1 MAKKITAKQRREERE
16 RQNKQKWAKKQ
27 ADATAVFECEADIK
41 PADSKDEDCTNIYI
55 KREKKKTQAKA
66 MGLKTVLG
74 FDNKIAIASFMS
86 SKDSKSSHIERIT
99 DPNGKTIREDV
110 RMFDSNVDECSI
122 NLEKRMTVEE
132 RQKDGT
138 IKKDEKDVKSTICNP
153 YSNECGK
160 DYIGIKSVAEELFF
174 GRTFPNDNL
183 RVQIAYNIFDIQ
195 KILGTYINN
204 IIYSFYNLSRDE
216 SQSDNDVIGTLYMLK
231 DFDGQKETDTFRQA
245 RALLERTEAYYS
257 YFDNVFKKIDKNKK
271 KSDDCKRERNE
282 ILRYN
287 FNVLRVLS
295 FLRQICA
302 HAQVKISNEHDREKG
317 GGLVDSLDAL
327 FNISRFFDAVA
338 PELNEVI
345 NSVYSKGI
353 DDINDNFVKNGKNNF
368 YILSKIYP
376 EVAREDLLREYYYFV
391 VSKEGNNIGIST
403 KKLKEA
409 IIVQDMSYI
418 KSEDYDT
425 YRNKLYTVLCFILV
439 KELNERTTIREQ
451 MVADLRANM
460 NGDIGREDI
469 YSKYA
474 KIIYAQVKPRFDTMK
489 SAFEEE
495 AKDVI
500 VPDKKKP
507 VKFSHGKLDKNEIER
522 FCITSANTDSVA
534 KIIYFLCK
542 FLDGKE
548 INELCCAMMNKLD
561 GINDLIETAEQCG
574 AKVEFVDK
582 FSVLSNCETISDQI
596 RIVKSI
602 SKMKKEIAIDNDTIF
617 LDALELLGRKIDKYK
632 KDATGKYLK
641 DENGKY
647 LYSKEYDD
655 FQYMFFK
662 DSHRVRNFIS
672 NSVIKSKWFSYIV
685 RYNQP
690 SECRAIMK
698 NKTLVKF
705 ALDEL
710 PDLQIQRYFVALYGD
725 EDLPSYGE
733 MRKILLKKLH
743 DFSIKGFLDEIVLLS
758 DLDMESQ
765 DKYCEKE
772 QKKSLFRLYLTIAYL
787 ITKSMVKINTRFS
800 IACATY
806 ERDYA
811 LLCASNKQERA
822 WSSGATAL
830 ALTRRFL
837 NQDKLIFEKHYAREG
852 EISKL
857 PKEERKAMRKVN
869 DQLLKRTH
877 FSKHSYCY
885 IVDNV
890 NRLTGG
896 ECRTDKRVLPV
907 LNEKNDN
914 AGILLDFRKTIAH
927 LNVVHKMVDYVDEI
941 KGITS
946 YYAFFCYVL
955 QRMLV
960 GNNLN
965 EKNALKEKYSA
976 TVKSFG
982 TYSKDFMWLINL
994 PFAYNLP
1001 RYKNLSNEQLFYDEE
1016 ERNET
1021 EEQIDRL

>member
-27 ADATAVFECEADIK
+27 DDATAVFECETNIK
-41 PADSKDEDCTNIYI
+41 SADSKDEDCANTSI

-195 KILGTYINN
+195 KIFGTYINN

-216 SQSDNDVIGTLYMLK
+216 FQSDNDVIGTLYMLK

-245 RALLERTEAYYS
+245 KALLERTEAYYS
-257 YFDNVFKKIDKNKK
+257 YFDNVFKKIDNKK
-271 KSDDCKRERNE
+271 KRNDDYEGERNE

-302 HAQVKISNEHDREKG
+302 HAKVKVSSDNDREKG
-317 GGLVDSLDAL
+317 GVFVDSLDAL

-376 EVAREDLLREYYYFV
+376 EVAREDLLKEYYYFV

-409 IIVQDMSYI
+409 IIAQDMSYI
-418 KSEDYDT
+418 KSKDYDT

-451 MVADLRANM
+451 MVADLRDNM

-474 KIIYAQVKPRFDTMK
+474 KIIYAQVKPRFDAMK
-489 SAFEEE
+489 NVFEEE
-495 AKDVI
+495 AKGVI
-500 VPDKKKP
+500 VPDKEEA
-507 VKFSHGKLDKNEIER
+507 VKFSNGALDKSEIER

-574 AKVEFVDK
+574 AKIEFVDN
-582 FSVLSNCETISDQI
+582 FNVLSKCGTISGQI
-596 RIVKSI
+596 RVVKSI
-602 SKMKKEIAIDNDTIF
+602 SKMKKEIDVDNETIF
-617 LDALELLGRKIDKYK
+617 LDAFELLGKRIEKYK
-632 KDATGKYLK
+632 KDDSGNVLRNDDGKVLRT
-641 DENGKY
+641 
-647 LYSKEYDD
+647 KEYNNIRK
-655 FQYMFFK
+655 MLCKK
-662 DSHRVRNFIS
+662 DRRLNFIA
-672 NSVIKSKWFSYIV
+672 NSIIKSKWFSYIV

-690 SECRAIMK
+690 SECQAIMK

-743 DFSIKGFLDEIVLLS
+743 DFSIRDFDEEIGSLFYE
-758 DLDMESQ
+758 MKRK
-765 DKYCEKE
+765 DKFCENNR
-772 QKKSLFRLYLTIAYL
+772 KKSLFRLYLTIAYI

-830 ALTRRFL
+830 ALTRKFL

-869 DQLLKRTH
+869 DQLLKQTH

-914 AGILLDFRKTIAH
+914 AGILSDFRKTIAH

-955 QRMLV
+955 QRMPV
-960 GNNLN
+960 GNKN

-976 TVKSFG
+976 TAKSFG

>member
-27 ADATAVFECEADIK
+27 DDATAVFECEANIK
-41 PADSKDEDCTNIYI
+41 PADSKDEDCANTSI
-55 KREKKKTQAKA
+55 KRKKTQAKA

-74 FDNKIAIASFMS
+74 FDNKIAIASFTS

-195 KILGTYINN
+195 KIFGTYINN

-216 SQSDNDVIGTLYMLK
+216 FQSDNDVIGTLYMLK

-257 YFDNVFKKIDKNKK
+257 YFDNVFKKIDKKK
-271 KSDDCKRERNE
+271 KRNDDYEGKRNE

-302 HAQVKISNEHDREKG
+302 HAKVKVSSDNDREKG
-317 GGLVDSLDAL
+317 GVFVDSLDAL
-327 FNISRFFDAVA
+327 FNISSFFDAVA

-353 DDINDNFVKNGKNNF
+353 YDINDNFVKNDKNNF

-376 EVAREDLLREYYYFV
+376 EVARENLLKEYYYFV

-409 IIVQDMSYI
+409 IIAQDMSYI
-418 KSEDYDT
+418 KSKDYDT

-474 KIIYAQVKPRFDTMK
+474 KIIYAQVKPRFDGMK
-489 SAFEEE
+489 NVFEEE
-495 AKDVI
+495 AKGVI
-500 VPDKKKP
+500 VPDKEEA
-507 VKFSHGKLDKNEIER
+507 VKFSNGALDKSEIER

-548 INELCCAMMNKLD
+548 INEFCCAMMNKLD
-561 GINDLIETAEQCG
+561 GINDLMETAEQCG
-574 AKVEFVDK
+574 AKIEFVDN
-582 FSVLSNCETISDQI
+582 FNVLSKCGTISGQI
-596 RIVKSI
+596 RVVKSI
-602 SKMKKEIAIDNDTIF
+602 SKMKKEIDVDNETIF
-617 LDALELLGRKIDKYK
+617 LDAFELLGKRIEKYK
-632 KDATGKYLK
+632 KDDSGNVLRNDDGKVLRT
-641 DENGKY
+641 
-647 LYSKEYDD
+647 KEYNNIRK
-655 FQYMFFK
+655 MLCKK
-662 DSHRVRNFIS
+662 DRRLNFIA
-672 NSVIKSKWFSYIV
+672 NSIIKNKWFSYIV

-690 SECRAIMK
+690 SECQAIMK

-743 DFSIKGFLDEIVLLS
+743 DFSIRDFDEEIGSLFDEMKRKDKFCES
-758 DLDMESQ
+758 DR
-765 DKYCEKE
+765 
-772 QKKSLFRLYLTIAYL
+772 KKCLFRLYLTIAYL

-830 ALTRRFL
+830 ALTRKFL

-869 DQLLKRTH
+869 DQLLKQTH

-914 AGILLDFRKTIAH
+914 AGILSDFRKTIAH
-927 LNVVHKMVDYVDEI
+927 LNVVHKMVDYVAEI

-955 QRMLV
+955 QRMPV
-960 GNNLN
+960 GNKN
-965 EKNALKEKYSA
+965 EKNALKEKYSETA
-976 TVKSFG
+976 KSYG

-1021 EEQIDRL
+1021 EGQIDRL

>member
-27 ADATAVFECEADIK
+27 DDATAVFECEADIK
-41 PADSKDEDCTNIYI
+41 PADSKDEDCANTSI

-74 FDNKIAIASFMS
+74 FDNKIAIASFTS

-195 KILGTYINN
+195 KIFGTYINN

-216 SQSDNDVIGTLYMLK
+216 FQSDNDVIGTLYMLK

-245 RALLERTEAYYS
+245 KALLERTEAYYS
-257 YFDNVFKKIDKNKK
+257 YFDNVFKKIDKKK
-271 KSDDCKRERNE
+271 KRNDDYEGERNE

-302 HAQVKISNEHDREKG
+302 HAKVKVSSDNDREKG
-317 GGLVDSLDAL
+317 GVFVDSLDAL

-376 EVAREDLLREYYYFV
+376 EVAREDLLKEYYYFV

-409 IIVQDMSYI
+409 IIAQDMSYI
-418 KSEDYDT
+418 KSKDYDT

-474 KIIYAQVKPRFDTMK
+474 KIIYAQVKPRFDAMK
-489 SAFEEE
+489 NVFEEE
-495 AKDVI
+495 AKGVI
-500 VPDKKKP
+500 VPDKEDT
-507 VKFSHGKLDKNEIER
+507 VKFSNGALDKSEIER

-574 AKVEFVDK
+574 AKIEFVDN
-582 FSVLSNCETISDQI
+582 FNVLSKCETISDQI

-602 SKMKKEIAIDNDTIF
+602 SKMKKEIDVDNETIF
-617 LDALELLGRKIDKYK
+617 FDAFELLGKRIEKYK
-632 KDATGKYLK
+632 KDDSGNVLRNDDGKVLRT
-641 DENGKY
+641 
-647 LYSKEYDD
+647 KEYNNIRK
-655 FQYMFFK
+655 MLCKK
-662 DSHRVRNFIS
+662 DRRLNFIT
-672 NSVIKSKWFSYIV
+672 NSIIKSKWFSYIV

-690 SECRAIMK
+690 SECQAIMK

-743 DFSIKGFLDEIVLLS
+743 DFSIRDFDEEIGSLFDEMKRKDKFCES
-758 DLDMESQ
+758 DR
-765 DKYCEKE
+765 
-772 QKKSLFRLYLTIAYL
+772 KKCLFRLYLTIAYL

-830 ALTRRFL
+830 ALTRKFL

-869 DQLLKRTH
+869 DQLLKQTH

-914 AGILLDFRKTIAH
+914 AGILPDFRKTIAH
-927 LNVVHKMVDYVDEI
+927 LNVVHKMVDYVGEI

-955 QRMLV
+955 QRMPV
-960 GNNLN
+960 GNKN
-965 EKNALKEKYSA
+965 EKNALKEKYSETA
-976 TVKSFG
+976 KSFG

-1021 EEQIDRL
+1021 EGQIDRL

>member
-16 RQNKQKWAKKQ
+16 RQNKQKWAKRQ
-27 ADATAVFECEADIK
+27 DDATAVFEYEADIK
-41 PADSKDEDCTNIYI
+41 PADSKDEDCTNISI

-74 FDNKIAIASFMS
+74 FDNKIAIASFTS

-99 DPNGKTIREDV
+99 DPNGETIREDV

-122 NLEKRMTVEE
+122 NLEKRMVVEE
-132 RQKDGT
+132 IQKDGT

-195 KILGTYINN
+195 KIFGTYINN

-216 SQSDNDVIGTLYMLK
+216 FQSDNDVIGTLYMLK

-245 RALLERTEAYYS
+245 KALLERTEAYYS
-257 YFDNVFKKIDKNKK
+257 YFDNVFKKIDKKK
-271 KSDDCKRERNE
+271 KRNDDYEGERNE

-302 HAQVKISNEHDREKG
+302 HAKVKVSSDNDREKG
-317 GGLVDSLDAL
+317 GVFVDSLDAL

-353 DDINDNFVKNGKNNF
+353 DDINDNFVKNGKNSF

-376 EVAREDLLREYYYFV
+376 EVAREDLLKEYYYFV

-409 IIVQDMSYI
+409 IIAQDMSYI
-418 KSEDYDT
+418 KSKDYDT

-451 MVADLRANM
+451 MVADLRDNM

-474 KIIYAQVKPRFDTMK
+474 KIIYAQVKPRFDAMK
-489 SAFEEE
+489 NVFEEE
-495 AKDVI
+495 AKGVI
-500 VPDKKKP
+500 VPDKEEA
-507 VKFSHGKLDKNEIER
+507 VKFSNGALDKSEIER

-574 AKVEFVDK
+574 AKIEFVNN
-582 FSVLSNCETISDQI
+582 FNVLSKCGTISGQI
-596 RIVKSI
+596 RVVKSI
-602 SKMKKEIAIDNDTIF
+602 SKMKKEIDVDNETIF
-617 LDALELLGRKIDKYK
+617 LDAFELLGKRIEKYK
-632 KDATGKYLK
+632 KDDSGNVLRNDDGKVLRT
-641 DENGKY
+641 
-647 LYSKEYDD
+647 KEYNNIRK
-655 FQYMFFK
+655 MLCKK
-662 DSHRVRNFIS
+662 DRRLNFIA
-672 NSVIKSKWFSYIV
+672 NSIIKSKWFSYIV

-690 SECRAIMK
+690 SECQAIMK

-743 DFSIKGFLDEIVLLS
+743 DFSIRDFDEEIGSLFDEMKRKDKFCES
-758 DLDMESQ
+758 DR
-765 DKYCEKE
+765 
-772 QKKSLFRLYLTIAYL
+772 KKSLFRLYLTIAYL

-830 ALTRRFL
+830 ALTRKFL

-869 DQLLKRTH
+869 DQLLKQTH

-914 AGILLDFRKTIAH
+914 AGILRDFRKTIAH
-927 LNVVHKMVDYVDEI
+927 LNVVHKMVDYVAEI

-955 QRMLV
+955 QRMPI
-960 GNNLN
+960 GNKN
-965 EKNALKEKYSA
+965 EKNALKEKYSETA
-976 TVKSFG
+976 KTFG

-1021 EEQIDRL
+1021 EEQIDCL

>member
-16 RQNKQKWAKKQ
+16 RQNKQKWAKRQ
-27 ADATAVFECEADIK
+27 DEATVVFECEADIK
-41 PADSKDEDCTNIYI
+41 PADSKDEDCTNISI

-74 FDNKIAIASFMS
+74 FDNKIAIASFTS

-99 DPNGKTIREDV
+99 DPNGETIREDV

-174 GRTFPNDNL
+174 GRTFSNDNL

-195 KILGTYINN
+195 KILGTYVNN

-216 SQSDNDVIGTLYMLK
+216 SQSDNDVIGTLYALK

-245 RALLERTEAYYS
+245 KALLERTEAYYS
-257 YFDNVFKKIDKNKK
+257 YFDNVFKKIDKKK
-271 KSDDCKRERNE
+271 KRNDDYEGERNE

-302 HAQVKISNEHDREKG
+302 HAKVKVSSDNDREKG
-317 GGLVDSLDAL
+317 GVFVDSLDAL
-327 FNISRFFDAVA
+327 FNISSFFDAVA
-338 PELNEVI
+338 PELNDVI

-353 DDINDNFVKNGKNNF
+353 DKVNNDFVENGKNNF

-376 EVAREDLLREYYYFV
+376 EVAKEDLLKEYYYFV

-409 IIVQDMSYI
+409 IIAQDMSYI

-460 NGDIGREDI
+460 KGDIGREEI

-474 KIIYAQVKPRFDTMK
+474 KIIYAQVKPRFDAMK
-489 SAFEEE
+489 YVFEEE
-495 AKDVI
+495 AKGVI
-500 VPDKKKP
+500 VPDKEEP
-507 VKFSHGKLDKNEIER
+507 VKFSNGVLDKSEIKHFR
-522 FCITSANTDSVA
+522 ITSDDTVSVA
-534 KIIYFLCK
+534 KIVYFLCK

-548 INELCCAMMNKLD
+548 INELCCAMINKLD
-561 GINDLIETAEQCG
+561 GINDLIETAKQCV
-574 AKVEFVDK
+574 AKIEFIDK
-582 FSVLSNCETISDQI
+582 FSAFSNCATISSQI
-596 RIVKSI
+596 RVVKSI
-602 SKMKKEIAIDNDTIF
+602 SKMKKEIDVDNETVF
-617 LDALELLGRKIDKYK
+617 LDAFELLGKRIEKYK
-632 KDATGKYLK
+632 KDDSGNVLRNDDGKVLRT
-641 DENGKY
+641 
-647 LYSKEYDD
+647 KEYNDIRK
-655 FQYMFFK
+655 MLCKK
-662 DSHRVRNFIS
+662 DRRLNFIA
-672 NSVIKSKWFSYIV
+672 NSIIKSKWFSYIV

-690 SECRAIMK
+690 SECQAIMK

-710 PDLQIQRYFVALYGD
+710 PNLQIQRYFASLYGN
-725 EDLPSYGE
+725 ENLPSCGE

-743 DFSIKGFLDEIVLLS
+743 DFSIRDFDEEIGSLFDEMKRKDKFCES
-758 DLDMESQ
+758 DR
-765 DKYCEKE
+765 
-772 QKKSLFRLYLTIAYL
+772 KKSLFRLYLTIAYL

-830 ALTRRFL
+830 ALTRKFL

-869 DQLLKRTH
+869 DQLLKQTH

-885 IVDNV
+885 IIDNV

-927 LNVVHKMVDYVDEI
+927 LNVVHKMVDYVDKI
-941 KGITS
+941 KGIKS

-955 QRMLV
+955 QRMLI